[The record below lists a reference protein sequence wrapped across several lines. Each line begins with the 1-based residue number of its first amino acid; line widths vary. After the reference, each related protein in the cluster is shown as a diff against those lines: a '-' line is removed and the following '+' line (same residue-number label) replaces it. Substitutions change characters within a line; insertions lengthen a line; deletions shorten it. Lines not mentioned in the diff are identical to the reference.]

1 MVFGGAVGVN
11 EGRYLSFQFQ
21 KKKKEGEIVFA
32 NFFLLDLPNLKR
44 QPIQFITNLG
54 LLSF

>member
-1 MVFGGAVGVN
+1 MVFGGAVGVY

-32 NFFLLDLPNLKR
+32 NVFFA
-44 QPIQFITNLG
+44 
-54 LLSF
+54 